1 MNGPH
6 DQGGSHGFGPIAPEP
21 DEPVFHSEWERRAFA
36 TNLAMGMTGTWN
48 IDKMR
53 HGRERVDPA
62 TYWASSYYEMRH
74 YGLVIQL
81 IEDGL
86 VTAEEV
92 ASGKLAVPPKAVK
105 RVARAAMIPEILAAG
120 GPANRTVPQAP
131 RFKVGYKVRTRTI
144 SPAGHTRLPRYLRGH
159 VGTIIGNHGAHV
171 FPDSKALGQGEN
183 PQYLYSVEFKAS
195 EVWGATTASTIC
207 ADLWEPY
214 LEAL

>member
-6 DQGGSHGFGPIAPEP
+6 DQGGSHGFGPVAPES

-92 ASGKLAVPPKAVK
+92 ASGKLAVPPRPVK

-131 RFKVGYKVRTRTI
+131 RFKVGDKVRTRTI
-144 SPAGHTRLPRYLRGH
+144 SPAGHTRLPRYLMNS
-159 VGTIIGNHGAHV
+159 VGEIAIHHGAHV
-171 FPDSKALGQGEN
+171 LPDSNGHGLGEN
-183 PQYLYSVEFKAS
+183 PQHLYTVRFRAAEVFGNAS
-195 EVWGATTASTIC
+195 RDELH
-207 ADLWEPY
+207 ADLFEPY
-214 LEAL
+214 LVTP

>member
-6 DQGGSHGFGPIAPEP
+6 DQGGTHGFGAIAPEP
-21 DEPVFHSEWERRAFA
+21 NEPVFHSEWERRAFA

-86 VTAEEV
+86 VTEEEV
-92 ASGKLAVPPKAVK
+92 ASGKASVPPKPVK
-105 RVARAAMIPEILAAG
+105 RVAKAAMIPDILAGG
-120 GPANRTVPQAP
+120 GPANRTVSQPP
-131 RFKVGYKVRTRTI
+131 RFKIGDKVRTRTM
-144 SPAGHTRLPRYLRGH
+144 SPTGHTRLPRYLMNCDGEIAIH
-159 VGTIIGNHGAHV
+159 HGAHV
-171 FPDSKALGQGEN
+171 LPDSNGHGLGEN
-183 PQYLYSVEFKAS
+183 PQHLYTVRFRAS
-195 EVWGATTASTIC
+195 AVFGNGSRDELH
-207 ADLWEPY
+207 ADLFEPY
-214 LEAL
+214 LVAP

>member
-6 DQGGSHGFGPIAPEP
+6 DMGGAHGFGPINPEAG
-21 DEPVFHSEWERRAFA
+21 EPVFHSAWERRAFA

-86 VTAEEV
+86 VTAGEV
-92 ASGKLAVPPKAVK
+92 ANGKTTEPPKPVK
-105 RVARAAMIPEILAAG
+105 RVARAGMIPEILDQG
-120 GPANRTVPQAP
+120 GPANRSLTQPP
-131 RFKVGYKVRTRTI
+131 RFRVGDKVRTRTI
-144 SPAGHTRLPRYLRGH
+144 SPTGHTRLPRYLMNCDGEIAIH
-159 VGTIIGNHGAHV
+159 HGAHV
-171 FPDSKALGQGEN
+171 LPDSNGHGLGEN
-183 PQYLYSVEFKAS
+183 PQHLYAVRFRSASVFGSNSRDELH
-195 EVWGATTASTIC
+195 
-207 ADLWEPY
+207 ADLFEPY
-214 LEAL
+214 LVAP